1 MSRHTFHRN
10 MGKVMSN
17 RIVAMEST
25 ELDTLTGISFESPR
39 CRFPMRVD
47 SRRDLTDNRATRWSR
62 NTVQVIF
69 ADWITGM
76 HTTRLISLAILLA
89 SALAM
94 PVSLADEELRWRGY
108 SLVDEATTQ
117 VVYGVTKSYIVNLK
131 DGRVLERRI
140 GFRCNDDQP
149 ILTLDLDEFLA
160 ASSSDFELLIWIDD
174 FEPLVLDMRVWSN
187 GTNGGYSRIE
197 VVAKELF
204 EQMRAGI
211 RLLWRLGG
219 TANRNDGNFSLIGFT
234 SASREFAASC
244 SL

>member
-1 MSRHTFHRN
+1 
-10 MGKVMSN
+10 
-17 RIVAMEST
+17 
-25 ELDTLTGISFESPR
+25 
-39 CRFPMRVD
+39 MRVD
-47 SRRDLTDNRATRWSR
+47 SGRDLTDNRVTRWSR
-62 NTVQVIF
+62 QTVQVISSER
-69 ADWITGM
+69 ITGM

-108 SLVDEATTQ
+108 SLVDDATTQ
-117 VVYGVTKSYIVNLK
+117 LVYGVTKSYIVSLK
-131 DGRVLERRI
+131 DGGALERRI

-149 ILTLDLDEFLA
+149 ILTLDLGEFLF

-187 GTNGGYSRIE
+187 ATNGGYSRIGF
-197 VVAKELF
+197 VTKELF

-219 TANRNDGNFSLIGFT
+219 TANRNDGTFSLIGFT
-234 SASREFAASC
+234 SASREFAANC